1 MIFATSNSMEIELP
15 IKTAVVCHDAGAANV
30 VITALMETGRRDWR
44 AYMEGPAKKIWGSV
58 FPEVFLY
65 DSIAKAIAGSKLLVS
80 GTGWASDIEHESRR
94 IAKSKNV
101 KSIAVID
108 HWVNYTERFVRRGE
122 QVLPDEIWVTDKHA
136 LELALGLFPKVPVLQ
151 VPNYYLEKQLK
162 GIALLDKP
170 SNPELLYILEPIR
183 SNWNRN
189 IPGEFQA
196 LEYFISK
203 FPLLEVPKETVICL
217 RPHPSDLEGK
227 YNDWI
232 KSHSDMNIKL
242 DDSISITESL
252 GRASWVAGCESFAL
266 VLALFAGRTVYC
278 TLPPWAPI
286 CRLPHSGIIQLRELS
301 K

>member
-1 MIFATSNSMEIELP
+1 MVIELP
-15 IKTAVVCHDAGAANV
+15 IRTAVVCHDAGAANV
-30 VITALMETGRRDWR
+30 VIAALLETGRKDWR
-44 AYMEGPAKKIWGSV
+44 AYMKGPAEKIWKSAFPQVALCNSIEKVIEGS
-58 FPEVFLY
+58 E
-65 DSIAKAIAGSKLLVS
+65 LLIT
-80 GTGWASDIEHESRR
+80 GTGWASDVEDEARR
-94 IAKSKNV
+94 VAQNQSV

-108 HWVNYTERFVRRGE
+108 HWVNYAERFVRNGE
-122 QVLPDEIWVTDKHA
+122 QVLPDEIWVTDNYA
-136 LELALGLFPKVPVLQ
+136 LELALVAFPGKFVLQ